1 MRFADKRGF
10 SLVEMLITTLIM
22 SLVMVIVTSG
32 SAVAQK
38 LYRNTMA
45 KADAQMVLSQI
56 ERYLRDDLSF
66 ADECEIDS
74 QESEYDDFDNHLT
87 EGAVTRY
94 HKNGFWY
101 ELSNGPA
108 ANDMARTTP
117 LYQNFLYKTFSAT
130 EAPQGEFQS
139 GEQKI
144 YEPLSTSNSKRLEE
158 IFVSVPTITY
168 IPDENSFHVS
178 NLQITLADGTTVIAG
193 SDSAET
199 PYLIIRALNQVRTQ
213 AKAEKREP

>member
-66 ADECEIDS
+66 ADECEIDL
-74 QESEYDDFDNHLT
+74 QRSEYDSEDNLT
-87 EGAVTRY
+87 AGAVTRY

-108 ANDMARTTP
+108 ENDMARTTP

-168 IPDENSFHVS
+168 IPGENSFQVS
-178 NLQITLADGTTVIAG
+178 NLQITLADGATVIAG
-193 SDSAET
+193 SASAGT
-199 PYLIIRALNQVRTQ
+199 PYLIIRALNRVRTQ
-213 AKAEKREP
+213 AKAETQES